1 MNQPFPI
8 PEIFHQ
14 FTKQFDAGLHAFEET
29 IVGHSAEM
37 MATFERA
44 VENALE
50 MDPFGIIHD
59 TALKIILMIICSD
72 QLPDDNPTLVNGQ
85 EYEALVW
92 KIFADTSVDTTLLDA
107 LPWLIHAPLRSSK
120 LLKRASK
127 LQSQLTLDL
136 KRSA

>member
-1 MNQPFPI
+1 
-8 PEIFHQ
+8 
-14 FTKQFDAGLHAFEET
+14 
-29 IVGHSAEM
+29 M